1 MLKTIIHD
9 KFHRKRSFLQ
19 QHVFSCTV
27 ATMHVCVKV
36 VGTGEWDLHDPL
48 SSFIPKRALYDDMYA
63 DYMCVSDNDYRW
75 SLEAAC
81 EMVHNIL
88 NP

>member
-1 MLKTIIHD
+1 MHKTIIHD
-9 KFHRKRSFLQ
+9 KFNRKRSFLQ
-19 QHVFSCTV
+19 QACFFLHCCK
-27 ATMHVCVKV
+27 MHVCVQV
-36 VGTGEWDLHDPL
+36 VGTGEWDLHGPL